1 MNHVETKTV
10 EKTLEVNHIWQAT
23 YPDIATKALH
33 KWEMEN
39 PRDKWK
45 HSIDSSR
52 SGFTTYRVRLIE

>member
-1 MNHVETKTV
+1 MNLFEAKTV
-10 EKTLEVNHIWQAT
+10 EKTLEVSHVWQVNH
-23 YPDIATKALH
+23 PDIAAKALH

-39 PRDKWK
+39 PRDKWN